1 MTINPP
7 ALDTLIQSIDS
18 RIQAPGDC
26 PMPIPGLGFY
36 RREQPAAP
44 VVCMVEPSIVL
55 VVQGK
60 KQLWVGG
67 EGYPYDTSRF
77 LVTSLDIPANSE
89 VLAAS
94 VEQPCL
100 GLTFKLDLRM
110 LAELIAQGDLPP
122 TRERAMMKGVGIGSV
137 TGGML
142 AAFARLVALL
152 DEPEAI
158 AVLAPLIQREIH
170 YRLLQSDQAGRLRQI
185 CSVDGQGYRIAKA
198 IDWLKLNFDSPL
210 RVEELAARVQ
220 MSAAT
225 FHHHFRQLTSM
236 SPLQYQ
242 KWLRLNEARRLM
254 LNEHQDVSS
263 AAFKVG
269 YESPS
274 QFSREYSRLFGV
286 PPRRDIAALRGG
298 VAVTDLPGPG

>member
-1 MTINPP
+1 MKINPSP
-7 ALDTLIQSIDS
+7 LEALIQSIGS
-18 RIQAPGDC
+18 RVSAPGDY

-36 RREQPAAP
+36 RREQPATP

-55 VVQGK
+55 VAQGE

-77 LVTSLDIPANSE
+77 LLTSLDIPANSE

-94 VEQPCL
+94 PAKPCL
-100 GLTFKLDLRM
+100 GLTFKLDVRI
-110 LAELIAQGDLPP
+110 LAELIAQSDMPP
-122 TRERAMMKGVGIGSV
+122 TRQRAVMKGVGIGTV
-137 TGGML
+137 TEGML

-158 AVLAPLIQREIH
+158 PVLAPLIQREIH
-170 YRLLQSDQAGRLRQI
+170 YRLLKSDQAGRLRQI
-185 CSVDGQGYRIAKA
+185 CAVDGQGYRIAKA
-198 IDWLKLNFDSPL
+198 IDWLKLNYDAPL
-210 RVEELAARVQ
+210 RVDELAARVQ

-225 FHHHFRQLTSM
+225 FHHHFRQLTAM

-274 QFSREYSRLFGV
+274 QFSREYSRLFGM
-286 PPRRDIAALRGG
+286 PPKRDMAALRGK
-298 VAVTDLPGPG
+298 VTDQPPSS